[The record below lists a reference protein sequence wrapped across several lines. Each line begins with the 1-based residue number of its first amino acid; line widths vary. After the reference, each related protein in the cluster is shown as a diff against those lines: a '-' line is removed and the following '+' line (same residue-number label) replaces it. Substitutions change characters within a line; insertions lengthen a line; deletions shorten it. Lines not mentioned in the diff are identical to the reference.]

1 MRPVT
6 VSQINTYI
14 KRTLAADPILANV
27 TVKGEISRITWH
39 SSGHLYFTLKDE
51 ASSISCFLPADRVQL
66 LRFEPAEGMEV
77 LATGSISVFEKRGSY
92 SLNLRL
98 MEPEGEGAL
107 AIAFEKLRVKLEEE
121 GLFDA
126 SHKRPIPAF
135 PRLIGVVTS
144 PTGAAIHDI
153 ITTVKRRDPLADIVL
168 YPCLVQGDG
177 AAATICEGIR
187 VLNEKFPQAD
197 VLIVGRG
204 GGSKEDLWCFNEESV
219 ARAVYRSRIPVISA
233 VGHEVDICICD
244 WAADLR
250 AATPTAAAEAATP
263 DIRSYTDAIEMAS
276 PSRLGRVLQAKVQ
289 AMEDHCRFLAQGLR
303 QYTESRLED
312 SSYQLQRLKE
322 TCCTAASQ
330 LLADKS
336 YALDVLKSRIDG
348 ADPHSILDKGYAAA
362 RTADGRWIT
371 DADQLQKGDRFELIF
386 ANGTVNCLA
395 EGRKNG

>member
-1 MRPVT
+1 M
-6 VSQINTYI
+6 
-14 KRTLAADPILANV
+14 

-121 GLFDA
+121 GLFEA

-204 GGSKEDLWCFNEESV
+204 GGSKEDLWGFN
-219 ARAVYRSRIPVISA
+219 
-233 VGHEVDICICD
+233 
-244 WAADLR
+244 
-250 AATPTAAAEAATP
+250 
-263 DIRSYTDAIEMAS
+263 
-276 PSRLGRVLQAKVQ
+276 
-289 AMEDHCRFLAQGLR
+289 
-303 QYTESRLED
+303 
-312 SSYQLQRLKE
+312 
-322 TCCTAASQ
+322 
-330 LLADKS
+330 
-336 YALDVLKSRIDG
+336 
-348 ADPHSILDKGYAAA
+348 
-362 RTADGRWIT
+362 
-371 DADQLQKGDRFELIF
+371 
-386 ANGTVNCLA
+386 
-395 EGRKNG
+395 